1 MGTSVNQPS
10 PDTPNWRLARALLG
24 RPDAP
29 PPDQVAEL
37 WRAAT
42 ADRARR
48 LEAEL
53 ADPLL
58 AQAAQMATEH
68 GRNPQQAL
76 EQFDQSVFESRTS
89 NFALELGRRALA
101 RAALSGTGAE
111 GFAAELFS
119 EATSY
124 YVARDLP
131 GFVGSAN
138 RVDNAHDAL
147 KLKAELQ
154 AVTRRLAS
162 TGEVAVDARGW
173 ARYVR
178 ATIDLFTRRAEP
190 R

>member
-10 PDTPNWRLARALLG
+10 PNTPNWRLARALLG

-42 ADRARR
+42 ADRARA
-48 LEAEL
+48 LEKEFS
-53 ADPLL
+53 DPLL
-58 AQAAQMATEH
+58 AQAARMAAAFPRE
-68 GRNPQQAL
+68 PQQAL
-76 EQFDQSVFESRTS
+76 AQFDEALYESRS
-89 NFALELGRRALA
+89 RSLVLEFGRRALA
-101 RAALSGTGAE
+101 RCALTGTGSE

-131 GFVGSAN
+131 GFVGSPN
-138 RVDNAHDAL
+138 RVANAHDAL

-154 AVTRRLAS
+154 NVTRRLAS
-162 TGEVAVDARGW
+162 TAVVPVDAGGW
-173 ARYVR
+173 ARYVT
-178 ATIDLFTRRAEP
+178 ATIERLTGGGESR
-190 R
+190 

>member
-1 MGTSVNQPS
+1 VGTSVSQPS
-10 PDTPNWRLARALLG
+10 PNTPNWRLARALLG
-24 RPDAP
+24 RPDAS

-42 ADRARR
+42 VDRARAW
-48 LEAEL
+48 EAEL

-58 AQAAQMATEH
+58 AEAARIALTH
-68 GRNPQQAL
+68 RRDPQKAL
-76 EQFDQSVFESRTS
+76 EQFDQSVYESRTR

-101 RAALSGTGAE
+101 RAALSGTGPE

-131 GFVGSAN
+131 GFVGSPN
-138 RVDNAHDAL
+138 RVKNAQDAL
-147 KLKAELQ
+147 RLKAELQ
-154 AVTRRLAS
+154 NVARVMAS
-162 TGEVAVDARGW
+162 GREVPVDARGW
-173 ARYVR
+173 AHYVT
-178 ATIDLFTRRAEP
+178 ATIGLLIRRGVP